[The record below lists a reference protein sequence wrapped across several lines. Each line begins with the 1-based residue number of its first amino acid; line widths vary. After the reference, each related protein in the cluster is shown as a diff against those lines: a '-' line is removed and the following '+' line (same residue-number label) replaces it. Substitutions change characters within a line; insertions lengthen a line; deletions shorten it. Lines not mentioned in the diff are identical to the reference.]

1 MLSLQDTQVRFFL
14 LNHVTVR
21 LVEAPLDELHAAG
34 IENEQLAHLRQ
45 LSAVDLSRLAAMRS
59 LTIGVVFDGA
69 ALKAGLRAVALV
81 NEAKALETYF
91 IRHGASTHLK
101 IGRAHV

>member
-1 MLSLQDTQVRFFL
+1 MLPLQDTQVRLVL

-21 LVEAPLDELHAAG
+21 LADAAQDELRAAG
-34 IENEQLAHLRQ
+34 IESELLPHLRQ

-59 LTIGVVFDGA
+59 LTIGVAFDGA
-69 ALKAGLRAVALV
+69 ALRAGLRTVALV

-91 IRHGASTHLK
+91 IRHGASTHLIDRK
-101 IGRAHV
+101 SVV